1 MKQKLKKLLLLALT
15 SFLLVSNPLSIQVQ
29 AAKAGSK
36 QKPYSAYKSR
46 IVDVYGA
53 RYYGRAKIKL
63 LDYKDG
69 NKAYKYLKKH
79 GIKKKAGN
87 SKEYVYLK
95 FKIDYIEGEEL
106 LPADIILTPY
116 SSYYDSE
123 CEKQLETKK
132 VKCKD
137 GVQDLT
143 KTTIFP
149 GESVICKQA
158 FLIDSESLPITYM
171 VYGYDDNGKP
181 TETWFKTER

>member
-1 MKQKLKKLLLLALT
+1 MNKCFKKLLLLLLT
-15 SFLLVSNPLSIQVQ
+15 LCLLASNVLSIQAQ
-29 AAKAGSK
+29 AAKVGSK

-53 RYYGRAKIKL
+53 RYYGKVRIKL

-79 GIKKKAGN
+79 GVKKKAGN

-95 FKIDYIEGEEL
+95 FKVDYLEGQEL
-106 LPADIILTPY
+106 LPADIILIPY
-116 SSYYDSE
+116 SSYFDSE
-123 CEKQLETKK
+123 CEERLKVKE

-143 KTTIFP
+143 KTTMFA
-149 GESVICKQA
+149 GESVVCKQV
-158 FLIDSESLPITYM
+158 FLVDSESTPITYM
-171 VYGYDDNGKP
+171 VYGYDKNGKP